1 MADLQ
6 LRRLPVMNRDKRLV
20 GILSLGDLAVTEG
33 GRPAGEALAGISQP
47 RRRALADG
55 WPAPLNASPLCHS
68 RRDMTRFTIASV
80 GSPAARSAERP
91 PARRAKAPSPEPV

>member
-33 GRPAGEALAGISQP
+33 GRPAGEALAGVSQP
-47 RRRALADG
+47 SASTCRRVARVTERK
-55 WPAPLNASPLCHS
+55 PVCQS
-68 RRDMTRFTIASV
+68 RWHMAHFPIAST
-80 GSPAARSAERP
+80 GSLAVRSAERP
-91 PARRAKAPSPEPV
+91 PARRAKVPS